1 MNKFSLI
8 LNIGAI
14 SLIFGIFLASYNLF
28 LTGMELVMRT
38 WRLVF
43 VTWAHQRM
51 RDLGIVKE
59 NEYRARTE
67 LDVKR
72 LALVI
77 VTPVLALAVRDLL
90 LSPIVLA
97 CGLLIFWWVNFQ
109 ERQGE
114 RARVN
119 EDAEM
124 AAMQMRSLMQV
135 DHSLLNALNGI
146 TLPDGLLKRTLQKTI
161 ARLQMHQSPD
171 QAAKALEGLPGA
183 VTARLV
189 ALIANSARITDEVQS
204 SLLVALEQE
213 AHRQKLLRSKMSQ
226 TLALVRGTI
235 RLLQGVVAAA
245 MTFVL
250 LSPTWRD
257 FFLQDI
263 PHRTLLTSLLICA
276 VVASLYFEFE
286 VYQLGSGEAF

>member
-14 SLIFGIFLASYNLF
+14 LLILGVFLSSYNL
-28 LTGMELVMRT
+28 LVTGMEVVMRA
-38 WRLVF
+38 WRRVF

-59 NEYRARTE
+59 NEYRAKTE

-77 VTPVLALAVRDLL
+77 VVPVLALAVRDLL
-90 LSPIVLA
+90 LSPIVLG

-124 AAMQMRSLMQV
+124 AALQMRSLMHV

-146 TLPDGLLKRTLQKTI
+146 TLPDGLLKRSLQKTI
-161 ARLQMHQSPD
+161 ARLQMHQPPD
-171 QAAKALEGLPGA
+171 QAARALEGLPGA

-263 PHRTLLTSLLICA
+263 QHRTLLTTLLICA

>member
-8 LNIGAI
+8 LNIGAVL
-14 SLIFGIFLASYNLF
+14 LILGVFLAGYNLF
-28 LTGMELVMRT
+28 LTLMEVVMRV
-38 WRLVF
+38 WRRIF
-43 VTWAHQRM
+43 VSWAHQRM

-77 VTPVLALAVRDLL
+77 VVPALALAVRDLL
-90 LSPIVLA
+90 LSPIVFG
-97 CGLLIFWWVNFQ
+97 CGLLVFWWVNFQ
-109 ERQGE
+109 ESQGE
-114 RARVN
+114 RSRVN

-124 AAMQMRSLMQV
+124 AALQMRSLMHV

-146 TLPDGLLKRTLQKTI
+146 TLPDGLLKRSLQKTI
-161 ARLQMHQSPD
+161 ARLQMHQPPD
-171 QAAKALEGLPGA
+171 QAARALEGLPGA

-189 ALIANSARITDEVQS
+189 ALIANSARITDEVQA

-245 MTFVL
+245 MVFVL

-263 PHRTLLTSLLICA
+263 PHRTLLTTLLLCA
-276 VVASLYFEFE
+276 VVASLYFEYE

>member
-8 LNIGAI
+8 LDIGAVL
-14 SLIFGIFLASYNLF
+14 LILGVFLAGYNLF
-28 LTGMELVMRT
+28 LTGMEVVMRV
-38 WRLVF
+38 WRRVF
-43 VTWAHQRM
+43 VSWAHQRM

-77 VTPVLALAVRDLL
+77 VVPALALAVRDLV
-90 LSPIVLA
+90 LSPIVLG
-97 CGLLIFWWVNFQ
+97 CGLLVFWWVNFQ

-114 RARVN
+114 RSRVN

-124 AAMQMRSLMQV
+124 AALQMRSLMHI

-146 TLPDGLLKRTLQKTI
+146 TLPDGLLKRSLQKTI
-161 ARLQMHQSPD
+161 ARLQMHQPPD
-171 QAAKALEGLPGA
+171 QAARALEGLPGV

-189 ALIANSARITDEVQS
+189 ALIANSARITDEVQA

-213 AHRQKLLRSKMSQ
+213 APRQKLLRSKMSQ

-245 MTFVL
+245 MVFVL

-263 PHRTLLTSLLICA
+263 PHRTLLTTLLLCA
-276 VVASLYFEFE
+276 VVASLYFEYE

>member
-8 LNIGAI
+8 LDIGAVL
-14 SLIFGIFLASYNLF
+14 LILGVFLAGYNLF
-28 LTGMELVMRT
+28 LTLMEVVMRV
-38 WRLVF
+38 WRRVF
-43 VTWAHQRM
+43 VSWAHQRM

-72 LALVI
+72 LVLVI
-77 VTPVLALAVRDLL
+77 VVPALALAVRDLL
-90 LSPIVLA
+90 LSPIVLG
-97 CGLLIFWWVNFQ
+97 CGLLVFWWVNFQ

-114 RARVN
+114 RSRVN

-124 AAMQMRSLMQV
+124 AALQMRSLMHV

-146 TLPDGLLKRTLQKTI
+146 TLPDGLLKRSLQKTI
-161 ARLQMHQSPD
+161 SRLQMHQPPD
-171 QAAKALEGLPGA
+171 QAARALEGLPGA
-183 VTARLV
+183 VTARLL
-189 ALIANSARITDEVQS
+189 ALIANSARITDDVQS

-245 MTFVL
+245 MVFVL

-263 PHRTLLTSLLICA
+263 QHRTLLTTLLLCA
-276 VVASLYFEFE
+276 VVASLYFEYE

>member
-8 LNIGAI
+8 LDIGAVL
-14 SLIFGIFLASYNLF
+14 LILGVFLAGYNLF
-28 LTGMELVMRT
+28 LTLMEVVMHV
-38 WRLVF
+38 WRRVF
-43 VTWAHQRM
+43 VSWAHQRM

-59 NEYRARTE
+59 NEYQARTE

-77 VTPVLALAVRDLL
+77 VVPALALAVRDLL
-90 LSPIVLA
+90 LSPIVLG
-97 CGLLIFWWVNFQ
+97 CGLLVFWWVNFQ

-114 RARVN
+114 RSRVN

-124 AAMQMRSLMQV
+124 AALQMRSLMHI

-146 TLPDGLLKRTLQKTI
+146 TLPDGLLKRSLQKTI
-161 ARLQMHQSPD
+161 ARLQMHQPPD
-171 QAAKALEGLPGA
+171 QAARALEGLPGA

-189 ALIANSARITDEVQS
+189 ALIANSARITDEVQA

-245 MTFVL
+245 MVFVL

-263 PHRTLLTSLLICA
+263 PHRTLLTTLLLCA
-276 VVASLYFEFE
+276 VVASLYFEYE

>member
-8 LNIGAI
+8 LDIGAVL
-14 SLIFGIFLASYNLF
+14 LILGVFLAGYNLF
-28 LTGMELVMRT
+28 LTLMEVVMRV
-38 WRLVF
+38 WRRVF
-43 VTWAHQRM
+43 VSWAHQRM

-59 NEYRARTE
+59 NEYRAKTE

-77 VTPVLALAVRDLL
+77 VVPALALAVRDLL
-90 LSPIVLA
+90 LSPIVLG
-97 CGLLIFWWVNFQ
+97 CGLLVFWWVNFQ

-114 RARVN
+114 RSRVN

-124 AAMQMRSLMQV
+124 AALQMRSLMHV

-146 TLPDGLLKRTLQKTI
+146 TLPDGLLKRSLQKTI
-161 ARLQMHQSPD
+161 ARLQMHQPPD
-171 QAAKALEGLPGA
+171 QAARTLEGLPGA

-189 ALIANSARITDEVQS
+189 ALIANSAHITDEVQA

-245 MTFVL
+245 MVFVL

-263 PHRTLLTSLLICA
+263 PHRTLLTTLLLCA
-276 VVASLYFEFE
+276 VVASLYFEYE

>member
-1 MNKFSLI
+1 VNTFSLI
-8 LNIGAI
+8 LDTGAVL
-14 SLIFGIFLASYNLF
+14 LILGVFLAVYNLF
-28 LTGMELVMRT
+28 LTGMEVVMRV
-38 WRLVF
+38 WRRVF
-43 VTWAHQRM
+43 VSWAHRRM

-77 VTPVLALAVRDLL
+77 VAPALALAVRDWL
-90 LSPIVLA
+90 LSPIVLG
-97 CGLLIFWWVNFQ
+97 CGLLVFWWVNFQ

-114 RARVN
+114 RSQVN

-124 AAMQMRSLMQV
+124 AALQMRSLMQV
-135 DHSLLNALNGI
+135 DHSLLGALNGI
-146 TLPDGLLKRTLQKTI
+146 TLPDGLLKRSLQKTI
-161 ARLQMHQSPD
+161 ARLQMHQPPD
-171 QAAKALEGLPGA
+171 QAARALEGLPGA

-245 MTFVL
+245 LVFVL

-263 PHRTLLTSLLICA
+263 PHRTLLTTLLLCA
-276 VVASLYFEFE
+276 VVASLYFEYE

>member
-1 MNKFSLI
+1 MNTFSLI
-8 LNIGAI
+8 LDTGAVL
-14 SLIFGIFLASYNLF
+14 LILGVFLAVYNLF
-28 LTGMELVMRT
+28 LTGMEVVMRV
-38 WRLVF
+38 WRRVF
-43 VTWAHQRM
+43 VSWAHRRM

-77 VTPVLALAVRDLL
+77 VAPALALAVRDWL
-90 LSPIVLA
+90 LSPIVLG
-97 CGLLIFWWVNFQ
+97 CGLLVFWWVNFQ

-114 RARVN
+114 RSQVN

-124 AAMQMRSLMQV
+124 AALQMRSLMQV
-135 DHSLLNALNGI
+135 DHSLLGALNGI
-146 TLPDGLLKRTLQKTI
+146 TLPDGLLKRSLQKTI
-161 ARLQMHQSPD
+161 ARLQMHQPPD
-171 QAAKALEGLPGA
+171 QAARALEGLPGA

-245 MTFVL
+245 LVFVL

-263 PHRTLLTSLLICA
+263 PHRTLLTTLLLCA
-276 VVASLYFEFE
+276 VVASLYFEYE

>member
-213 AHRQKLLRSKMSQ
+213 ARRQKLLRSKMSQ

>member
-8 LNIGAI
+8 LDIGAVL
-14 SLIFGIFLASYNLF
+14 LILGVFLAGFNLF
-28 LTGMELVMRT
+28 LTLMEVVMCV
-38 WRLVF
+38 WRRVF
-43 VTWAHQRM
+43 VSWAHQRM

-77 VTPVLALAVRDLL
+77 VVPALALAVRDFL
-90 LSPIVLA
+90 LSPIVLG
-97 CGLLIFWWVNFQ
+97 CGLLVFWWVNFQ

-114 RARVN
+114 RSRVN

-124 AAMQMRSLMQV
+124 AALQMRSLMHV

-146 TLPDGLLKRTLQKTI
+146 TLPDGLLKRSVQKTI
-161 ARLQMHQSPD
+161 ARLQMHQPPD
-171 QAAKALEGLPGA
+171 QAARALEGLPGA
-183 VTARLV
+183 VTARLL

-245 MTFVL
+245 MVFVL
-250 LSPTWRD
+250 LSSTWRD

-263 PHRTLLTSLLICA
+263 PHRTLLTTLLLCA
-276 VVASLYFEFE
+276 VVASLYFEYE

>member
-8 LNIGAI
+8 LDIGAI
-14 SLIFGIFLASYNLF
+14 LLILGVFLAGYNLF
-28 LTGMELVMRT
+28 LTLMEVVMRV
-38 WRLVF
+38 WRRVF
-43 VTWAHQRM
+43 VSWAHQRM

-59 NEYRARTE
+59 NEYRAKTE

-77 VTPVLALAVRDLL
+77 VVPALSLAVRDLL
-90 LSPIVLA
+90 LSPIVLG
-97 CGLLIFWWVNFQ
+97 CGLLVLWWVNFQ

-114 RARVN
+114 RSRVN

-124 AAMQMRSLMQV
+124 AALQMRSLMHI

-146 TLPDGLLKRTLQKTI
+146 TLPDGLLKRSLQKTI
-161 ARLQMHQSPD
+161 ARLQMHQPPD
-171 QAAKALEGLPGA
+171 QAARALEGLPGA

-189 ALIANSARITDEVQS
+189 ALISNSARITDEVQS

-245 MTFVL
+245 MVFVL

-263 PHRTLLTSLLICA
+263 PHRTLLTTLLLCA
-276 VVASLYFEFE
+276 VVASLYFEYE

>member
-8 LNIGAI
+8 LDIGAVL
-14 SLIFGIFLASYNLF
+14 LILGVFLASYNLLVTF
-28 LTGMELVMRT
+28 MEVVMRV
-38 WRLVF
+38 WRRVF
-43 VTWAHQRM
+43 VSWAHQRM

-59 NEYRARTE
+59 NEYQARTE

-77 VTPVLALAVRDLL
+77 VVPALALAVRDLL
-90 LSPIVLA
+90 LSPIVLG
-97 CGLLIFWWVNFQ
+97 CGLLVFWWVNFQ

-114 RARVN
+114 RSRVN

-124 AAMQMRSLMQV
+124 AALQMRSLMHI

-146 TLPDGLLKRTLQKTI
+146 TLPDGLLKRSLQKTI
-161 ARLQMHQSPD
+161 ARLQMHQPPD
-171 QAAKALEGLPGA
+171 QAARALEGLPGA

-189 ALIANSARITDEVQS
+189 ALIANSARITDEVQA

-245 MTFVL
+245 MVFVL

-263 PHRTLLTSLLICA
+263 PHRTLLTTLLLCA
-276 VVASLYFEFE
+276 VVASLYFEYE